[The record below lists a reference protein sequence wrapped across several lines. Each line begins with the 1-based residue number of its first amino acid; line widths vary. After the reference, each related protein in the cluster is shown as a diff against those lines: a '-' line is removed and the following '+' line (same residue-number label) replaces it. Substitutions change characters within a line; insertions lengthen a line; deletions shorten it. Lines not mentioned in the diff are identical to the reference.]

1 MILVLLRTNK
11 KLILHIYCILCI
23 LLLTQQHQPQEK
35 KPFKVIQFFAR
46 KSNLKLI
53 FFLQNIPESK
63 FIFVETWAER
73 ENNRFKSCLRL
84 VSFNVFILSLAKT
97 SIVHKNTERDR
108 KVWIPKNV
116 TTFIRNK
123 VLLLTAAI
131 FQSDLDSFF
140 LFFHMSQQTSGRDE
154 PNIIILL
161 R

>member
-1 MILVLLRTNK
+1 M
-11 KLILHIYCILCI
+11 HIVYIVANLA
-23 LLLTQQHQPQEK
+23 TSTTRK

-73 ENNRFKSCLRL
+73 ENKPCLRL

-97 SIVHKNTERDR
+97 SIVHKNRAWQKSLNSKKCYSFYSEQS
-108 KVWIPKNV
+108 
-116 TTFIRNK
+116 
-123 VLLLTAAI
+123 LLLTAAI
-131 FQSDLDSFF
+131 FQADLDSFF

-154 PNIIILL
+154 QNIIILL